1 MGQGGRY
8 RASAARGVRSSRLCR
23 RSSDVVGAALVAL
36 GVAAPGRCVCVRGGS
51 VRTLRYLQGCG
62 AGMDGP
68 ASALI
73 HIL

>member
-1 MGQGGRY
+1 M
-8 RASAARGVRSSRLCR
+8 
-23 RSSDVVGAALVAL
+23 VGAALVAL